1 MGTDPLMNLHTHT
14 IWSDGSFLPEDV
26 VRRAFSGG
34 LKHIA
39 ITDHFETR
47 KIENPLRADRFP
59 RYLRNIHAVRMM
71 YEGRINVLAGVEIDT
86 NPVRCDLKHL
96 PFDLINQLDLVL
108 FEYVNDPINGGI
120 DLDRL
125 HEVRSK
131 IDVPCGL
138 CHWDVDRIFKD
149 LDPSILADMLHELD
163 VFVEVSTSQYYSR
176 DSKQL
181 YEHGERFYRA
191 FDGKVKLSIGTD
203 SHRRIDEVV
212 NIVKGQEFVRKIGMT
227 DQMVL
232 K

>member
-1 MGTDPLMNLHTHT
+1 MNLHTHT

-86 NPVRCDLKHL
+86 NPNRCDLKNL
-96 PFDLINQLDLVL
+96 PFDLINQLDIVL
-108 FEYVNDPINGGI
+108 FEYVNDPVNGGI
-120 DLDRL
+120 DLDQL
-125 HEVRSK
+125 VEVRSK
-131 IDVPCGL
+131 IDLPCGL

-149 LDPSILADMLHELD
+149 LDPGILADKLRDLE
-163 VFVEVSTSQYYSR
+163 VFVEVSTSQFYSR
-176 DSKQL
+176 GGKQL

-212 NIVKGQEFVRKIGMT
+212 NISKGQEFVKRIGMT
-227 DQMVL
+227 DQMIIS
-232 K
+232 

>member
-14 IWSDGSFLPEDV
+14 IWSDGSFLPEDL
-26 VRRAFSGG
+26 VRRAYSGG

-47 KIENPLRADRFP
+47 KVENPLRADRFP

-86 NPVRCDLKHL
+86 NPTRCDLKHL
-96 PFDLINQLDLVL
+96 PFDLLNQLDVIL
-108 FEYVNDPINGGI
+108 FEYVSDPVNGGI
-120 DLDRL
+120 GLEEMGD
-125 HEVRSK
+125 VRAK

-138 CHWDVDRIFKD
+138 CHWDMDRIFGKADPNELADQLRD
-149 LDPSILADMLHELD
+149 LDL
-163 VFVEVSTSQYYSR
+163 FVEVSTSQYYSR
-176 DSKQL
+176 EGRQL

-203 SHRRIDEVV
+203 THRRLDEVV
-212 NIVKGQEFVRKIGMT
+212 NITRGQEFVKKLGMT

-232 K
+232 